1 MIGIKEALEIILDR
15 VPVMPTET
23 IPLSNANGRY
33 VADPVFARHEHP
45 IFDMSAM
52 DGYAFA
58 MDGSSSWAVVGEVA
72 AGEVFPRAIRSGE
85 AVRIF
90 TGAAL
95 PEGADTVVMQELVQ
109 RSEGR
114 FTHSDTGL
122 RKGGNVRVRG
132 EHIKKGYCLAEE
144 GDLLCP
150 PLIGI
155 LATVGERSIKVHRR
169 PSVQLLI
176 TGNEFAQGIEPGPG
190 RIFSS
195 NDVMLLSVLAREG
208 IPVSSAH
215 VRDNTEELTSRIR
228 AGVAEHDVLITT
240 GGASVGEHDLVAR
253 VLQELGAEIHF
264 HGVAQKP
271 GKPMLFAELNGK
283 PILGLPGNPRAV
295 LVLAYM
301 YGLPMLRRM
310 QHSGHPGLISGS
322 LPLGDS
328 FKMHGPRHELRS
340 ALVRDGA
347 VFLLEAEGSHMLT
360 SMVPANALVEVPKGE
375 RAWNAGDPIRV
386 HYLPQ

>member
-1 MIGIKEALEIILDR
+1 MISVDEALEVILDR
-15 VPVMPTET
+15 APVMPTEM

-33 VADPVFARHEHP
+33 VASAVLARHEHP

-58 MDGSSSWAVVGEVA
+58 KDGSTEWVVVGEVA

-90 TGAAL
+90 TGAAI
-95 PEGADTVVMQELVQ
+95 PEGTDTVVMQELVE
-109 RSEGR
+109 RVGDR
-114 FTHSDTGL
+114 ITHGDTGL
-122 RKGGNVRVRG
+122 KNGGNVRIRG
-132 EHIKKGYCLAEE
+132 EHIKKGHCLVDE
-144 GDLLCP
+144 GDLLGP
-150 PLIGI
+150 ALIGI
-155 LATVGERSIKVHRR
+155 LATIGERSIEVRGR

-176 TGNEFAQGIEPGPG
+176 TGNEFVDGTELAPG

-195 NDVMLLSVLAREG
+195 NGVMLQALLAKEG
-208 IPVSSAH
+208 IPVTSSYAG
-215 VRDNTEELTSRIR
+215 DNAEELASKIR
-228 AGVAEHDVLITT
+228 AGNAEHDVLITT

-253 VLQELGAEIHF
+253 VLQDLGAKIHF

-295 LVLAYM
+295 LVLSYM

-310 QHSGHPGLISGS
+310 QRAGHPGLVSEV
-322 LPLGDS
+322 LPLGEALL
-328 FKMHGPRHELRS
+328 MRGQRHEFR
-340 ALVRDGA
+340 AAKVRDGA
-347 VFLLEAEGSHMLT
+347 VYLLDVEGSHMLT

-375 RAWNAGDPIRV
+375 RAWKAGDRIRV